1 MHYNFDV
8 IVSFLE
14 NYDAVEAFL
23 ERTTNELF
31 KVGYDYADSDEFWQQ
46 EGNTL
51 QDRGS
56 HNTRIPKQDKLKEN
70 LIVMKA
76 DIDKSIKLLAVEEQ
90 IALWYTYQLSPTKAN
105 NRKNTSAMASEAV
118 RKIVENLNDG

>member
-1 MHYNFDV
+1 MTYTFDL
-8 IVSFLE
+8 IVAFLE
-14 NYDAVEAFL
+14 NYDSIEAFI

-31 KVGYDYADSDEFWQQ
+31 KVNYDYADQDDFWNQ

-56 HNTRIPKQDKLKEN
+56 HNTRIPKQDRLKET

-76 DIDKSIKLLAVEEQ
+76 DIDKSIKILPMEHQ
-90 IALWYTYQLSPTKAN
+90 IAIWYHYQLAPTKAN
-105 NRKNTSAMASEAV
+105 NRKNSSVLAEEAV
-118 RKIVENLNDG
+118 QMIAENLNDG